1 MALPTM
7 RVRVGFNQ
15 DTFELDDPVRGVL
28 NTSKLGGT
36 TTFTDVTNKVLSLS
50 VDRGRSRDI
59 NAFQAGSCNFE
70 LDNLDARYDPT
81 NSSGAYYGGIE
92 PLMEVIVDATT
103 DSGTTYY
110 PLFTGFVTDWNIN
123 YPNSA
128 DSTVSVACSDAF
140 MKLANTALTSTSVS
154 SALTGAFI
162 TEILD
167 EPTVKFSPDR
177 SIETG
182 NSTMASQTISANT
195 LNAIQTAE
203 FSEQGAVFIAKDG
216 TFTFKQ
222 RHSTFPSTSSATFSD
237 DGSDL
242 SYTRMDQTLADELLY
257 NYVSMQRNS
266 GTAQVSENSASQS
279 KFLLRELTKTGLYN
293 NSDTDVKDISNHIL
307 AKYDEVE
314 PRFNKVNVDINDLS
328 TAQQVTVLDLEVI
341 DIIKVE
347 ITPVG
352 TSSQVSRY
360 SIIDGISWS
369 VTPSTQT
376 VVFSTSDTTDAQF
389 LRLNSSLFGVLDTDK
404 LGY

>member
-162 TEILD
+162 TEIHD
-167 EPTVKFSPDR
+167 
-177 SIETG
+177 
-182 NSTMASQTISANT
+182 
-195 LNAIQTAE
+195 
-203 FSEQGAVFIAKDG
+203 
-216 TFTFKQ
+216 
-222 RHSTFPSTSSATFSD
+222 
-237 DGSDL
+237 
-242 SYTRMDQTLADELLY
+242 
-257 NYVSMQRNS
+257 
-266 GTAQVSENSASQS
+266 
-279 KFLLRELTKTGLYN
+279 
-293 NSDTDVKDISNHIL
+293 
-307 AKYDEVE
+307 
-314 PRFNKVNVDINDLS
+314 
-328 TAQQVTVLDLEVI
+328 
-341 DIIKVE
+341 
-347 ITPVG
+347 
-352 TSSQVSRY
+352 
-360 SIIDGISWS
+360 
-369 VTPSTQT
+369 
-376 VVFSTSDTTDAQF
+376 
-389 LRLNSSLFGVLDTDK
+389 
-404 LGY
+404 